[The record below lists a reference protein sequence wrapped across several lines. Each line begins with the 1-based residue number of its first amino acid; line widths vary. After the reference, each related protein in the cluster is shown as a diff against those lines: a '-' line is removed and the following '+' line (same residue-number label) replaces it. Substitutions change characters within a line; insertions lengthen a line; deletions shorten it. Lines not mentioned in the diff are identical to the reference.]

1 MIKSA
6 CRLRRCERGS
16 CSVPVKIQLA
26 IGHPEKTGM
35 KAGLATQK
43 PDDSISRSR
52 LMLFL
57 SEVSEPAEGSTIPE
71 KLQPAIMKGMLQV
84 RLPPDLIWNPVAEQ
98 AFGFWSH
105 GRIRDNDG
113 SRPSNSRQPSR
124 PLRRPVRSQKVR
136 EKARLST
143 QLRRPSQLCP

>member
-57 SEVSEPAEGSTIPE
+57 SEVSEPAERPSIPD
-71 KLQPAIMKGMLQV
+71 KLLPAIMKHFLLIRPRHNQQISFYRSRENNHGCH
-84 RLPPDLIWNPVAEQ
+84 DLE
-98 AFGFWSH
+98 
-105 GRIRDNDG
+105 GRMNRVD
-113 SRPSNSRQPSR
+113 
-124 PLRRPVRSQKVR
+124 
-136 EKARLST
+136 
-143 QLRRPSQLCP
+143 